1 MLEVGDN
8 ISISIMFMIGCVQS
22 YTSIQTKIID
32 YQNVTNAYIKFP
44 IDWMKAK
51 LDHSS
56 EMLRK

>member
-32 YQNVTNAYIKFP
+32 YQNVTNISNFQL
-44 IDWMKAK
+44 IGWK
-51 LDHSS
+51 LS
-56 EMLRK
+56 